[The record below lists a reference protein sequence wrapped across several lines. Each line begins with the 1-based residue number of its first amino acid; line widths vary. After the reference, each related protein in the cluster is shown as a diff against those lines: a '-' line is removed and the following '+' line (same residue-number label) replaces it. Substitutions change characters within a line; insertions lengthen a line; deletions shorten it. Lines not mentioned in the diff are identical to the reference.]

1 MKAITDKQMEISIGR
16 MLRVGVTISAS
27 IVFLGGL
34 LYLRKPWGAAPDYS
48 HFVAERESLP
58 GIVGVL
64 QGVKRLHRLVQTSN
78 CPLKIVSLQ
87 QTHAPFKAFWFHSR
101 TSQTG
106 FPPFPR
112 FCSSKLRV
120 RIEIASEV
128 YCGLRSLKI
137 IALPCT

>member
-64 QGVKRLHRLVQTSN
+64 QGVTHLKAESIIQLGILLLIATPITRVVFCVAGFARQKDRLYVLISTTVLVILIYSMFQGG
-78 CPLKIVSLQ
+78 
-87 QTHAPFKAFWFHSR
+87 R
-101 TSQTG
+101 
-106 FPPFPR
+106 
-112 FCSSKLRV
+112 
-120 RIEIASEV
+120 
-128 YCGLRSLKI
+128 
-137 IALPCT
+137 